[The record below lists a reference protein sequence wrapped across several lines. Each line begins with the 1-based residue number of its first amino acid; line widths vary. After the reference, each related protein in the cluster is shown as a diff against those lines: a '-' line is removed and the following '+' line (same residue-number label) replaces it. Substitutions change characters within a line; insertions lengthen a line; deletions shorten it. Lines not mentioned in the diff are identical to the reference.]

1 MVLLSLKDKHIQQ
14 EPCKPER
21 SLQCQA
27 ITGDFIALENYAS
40 AYYSK
45 LLFTFILSPLAFLMI
60 YVFQTVL
67 LTVKLY
73 KKKKK
78 ILDRCQEVLPLTSV
92 RTFTKQDTWKGNH

>member
-27 ITGDFIALENYAS
+27 ITGNFIVLENHAF

-45 LLFTFILSPLAFLMI
+45 LLFTFILS
-60 YVFQTVL
+60 
-67 LTVKLY
+67 
-73 KKKKK
+73 
-78 ILDRCQEVLPLTSV
+78 LDLCFPDCSPDSKTRGE
-92 RTFTKQDTWKGNH
+92 KN